1 MTIRM
6 ARDISHAKCEHF
18 TRHPT
23 TKRNVKHL
31 DGAMY
36 LRNETSNTWMVRRTS
51 DVPEYGISSSVMV
64 IQVWMTSEHFAI
76 HR

>member
-6 ARDISHAKCEHF
+6 VSDISHAKCEHF
-18 TRHPT
+18 TRHPM

-31 DGAMY
+31 DDEM
-36 LRNETSNTWMVRRTS
+36 LCETKRQTLGWR
-51 DVPEYGISSSVMV
+51 DVPEYGNSSSWMV

-76 HR
+76 HG